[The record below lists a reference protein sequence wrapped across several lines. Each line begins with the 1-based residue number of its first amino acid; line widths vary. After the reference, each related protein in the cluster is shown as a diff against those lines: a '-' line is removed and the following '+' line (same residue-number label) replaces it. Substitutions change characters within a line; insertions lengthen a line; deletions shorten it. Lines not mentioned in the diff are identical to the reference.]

1 MDSFVSE
8 NVAAEKVDAMR
19 RFEGRRKFLKFLPA
33 VEALVA
39 VLLLLYWLTSTF
51 FAGEY
56 LRSIISSGLTGA
68 GIYIFGV
75 VNVLIALIFSLS
87 NHQKLTE
94 HDLYF
99 QYVSS
104 SAATPGSGF
113 SSSATSPVGGFS
125 SSALVS
131 KSLASDSEEK
141 TSEGMPG
148 TDFTSVSLT
157 AGEARPMKREMV
169 RAVSSVGETAHV
181 IRRKQEMTFQRPA
194 TTESPATD
202 HHVYRRSRSERI
214 DVRGDL
220 RQSMRR
226 LCDMD
231 DLSSDEFRSTV
242 ETFIAGK
249 KKMLSKEWVKP

>member
-19 RFEGRRKFLKFLPA
+19 RFEGRRNFLKFLPA

-39 VLLLLYWLTSTF
+39 VLLVLYWLTSTF

-104 SAATPGSGF
+104 SAASPANGL
-113 SSSATSPVGGFS
+113 SSSAASTVGGFS
-125 SSALVS
+125 SPTVVS
-131 KSLASDSEEK
+131 KSLASEK
-141 TSEGMPG
+141 TSEGMQG

-169 RAVSSVGETAHV
+169 RAVSSVGETAHA
-181 IRRKQEMTFQRPA
+181 IRRKREMTFLRPA
-194 TTESPATD
+194 TTESTATD

-220 RQSMRR
+220 HRSMRR
-226 LCDMD
+226 LCDID

>member
-19 RFEGRRKFLKFLPA
+19 RFERRRNFLKFLPA

-104 SAATPGSGF
+104 SAASPANGL
-113 SSSATSPVGGFS
+113 SSSAASTVGGFS
-125 SSALVS
+125 SPTVVS
-131 KSLASDSEEK
+131 KSLASEK

-157 AGEARPMKREMV
+157 AGEARPMKRAMV
-169 RAVSSVGETAHV
+169 RAASSVGETAHA
-181 IRRKQEMTFQRPA
+181 IRRKREMTFLRPA
-194 TTESPATD
+194 TTESTATD

-220 RQSMRR
+220 RRSMRR
-226 LCDMD
+226 LCDID

>member
-19 RFEGRRKFLKFLPA
+19 RFEGRRNFLKFLPA

-104 SAATPGSGF
+104 SAASPANGL
-113 SSSATSPVGGFS
+113 SSPTV
-125 SSALVS
+125 VS
-131 KSLASDSEEK
+131 KSLASEK

-157 AGEARPMKREMV
+157 AGEARPMKRAMV
-169 RAVSSVGETAHV
+169 RAASSVGETAHA
-181 IRRKQEMTFQRPA
+181 IRRKREMTFLRPA
-194 TTESPATD
+194 TTESTATD

-220 RQSMRR
+220 RRSMRR
-226 LCDMD
+226 LCDID